1 MIKLKNMEKR
11 WKKRVIII
19 KLIPVGELMLYKC
32 AFKKKHHKPNGNTC
46 KRVCVCVTFKDW
58 GPVLIPYF
66 LTTDVC
72 VWHSQQTN
80 WWLPFYLSAYFP
92 HSNCPICALGP
103 NSLASWSFTNW
114 WHKGS
119 GEALLVLYNVLQH
132 LNIRP
137 VLIYNNTIRLR
148 NSFANNIEKKKENP
162 DVNLCWEKAAVSLL
176 LALFP
181 WGTPL
186 RSCEQFPHH

>member
-1 MIKLKNMEKR
+1 M
-11 WKKRVIII
+11 
-19 KLIPVGELMLYKC
+19 
-32 AFKKKHHKPNGNTC
+32 KKKSDNNKINTSRWAYVVQMC
-46 KRVCVCVTFKDW
+46 IQKETPQTQWKHMQACVCVCVTFKDW